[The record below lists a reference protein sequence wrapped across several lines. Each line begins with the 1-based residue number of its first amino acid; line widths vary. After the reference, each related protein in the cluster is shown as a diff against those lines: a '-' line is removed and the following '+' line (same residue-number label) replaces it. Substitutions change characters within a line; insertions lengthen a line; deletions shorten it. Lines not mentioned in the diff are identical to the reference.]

1 LFGFLVSNVIEFY
14 VIRAGKLM
22 PSSRKDPKIEKIK
35 KTNFPSSS
43 PLVSHSSGLVNKQA
57 RVMLD
62 DYRK

>member
-1 LFGFLVSNVIEFY
+1 
-14 VIRAGKLM
+14 LM

-43 PLVSHSSGLVNKQA
+43 PLVSHSSGLANKQA